1 MDRHLSVYR
10 HFSTQ
15 LLLFRP
21 TVSPSHP
28 TVRRMQHCTFLV
40 PTLPRPALLLYN
52 PPRPHSTSY
61 STHVLHLPRAFYLES
76 TSSPRHLSHPFFA
89 LAARS
94 GFLPPRPPPPYLT
107 CDPSLVRT
115 ASQDIIAIYS
125 NPTLPSH
132 GTVFSLTLVLLIVL
146 HLIDRMKQCWVLK
159 WCGAAARR
167 VDGGLDGRK
176 RISLAFLSACETAKG
191 DRCRRCPASCG
202 SSAVCT
208 ILRGCCLA
216 GFRDVLPE
224 IPSRSVAGAR
234 NLIRIIFP
242 SRDGM
247 ARFIRFRRF
256 SGNGTF
262 LKSQGHFY
270 LHTTP
275 VLPALIAS
283 YWRRLMPSDQ
293 LVGNRTGVCL
303 GVQSWIHSL
312 PRISR
317 LGYY

>member
-61 STHVLHLPRAFYLES
+61 
-76 TSSPRHLSHPFFA
+76 
-89 LAARS
+89 
-94 GFLPPRPPPPYLT
+94 
-107 CDPSLVRT
+107 
-115 ASQDIIAIYS
+115 IIAIYS
-125 NPTLPSH
+125 NPTLRPQDVRRSRAFPIASH

-146 HLIDRMKQCWVLK
+146 HLIDRMSRARIDRSSSWGRKQCWVLK

-167 VDGGLDGRK
+167 VDGGLDAG
-176 RISLAFLSACETAKG
+176 ACETAKG